1 MKARFTLYYNILCT
15 CVSFFLQ
22 YSHKMDMKKYNAER
36 NIILS
41 AFWDLKIII
50 FKLLVA
56 SPTVN
61 TDPI

>member
-1 MKARFTLYYNILCT
+1 
-15 CVSFFLQ
+15 
-22 YSHKMDMKKYNAER
+22 MDMKKYNAER